1 MTHKLEIKI
10 MNLLSLLLLLALP
23 MMVTAQFNDSNNPDA
38 TAGYTEPHTAVVIP
52 NVRVWTMPADEPA
65 SRDFKV
71 TADGQPVF
79 VCVTRVAPADEQ
91 RRWKAMDDA
100 AHPSD
105 YFDLASFASF
115 DMRSPVKVIRV
126 TYHDE
131 AKQAKILPSS
141 YGIIPH
147 IDGRNVTFPLDHPA
161 NLTIEINGDTTSS
174 LHLFANP
181 WETKIADVNDT
192 NTIYFGPGIHEVTNT
207 IKVAS
212 GQTLYLAGGAVLR
225 GVGSNGP
232 VVEMK
237 GSHVALRGRGI
248 IDGSQCPRHT
258 RNLLYIQDA
267 DDVTV
272 EGVILR
278 DSSTWNVPIR
288 RCHAVTLANVKVFGC
303 RANSDGFDICN
314 STDVT
319 VDGCFL
325 RTLDDLIVIKSDKGQ
340 GKVHHVVVQ
349 NCVLWNQVAHAL
361 SIGAELREDV
371 DDVLFT
377 NCDVIHDIGREWT
390 LRIYHC
396 DSATVS
402 NVRFENIRVEE
413 SRRLISLWINKAVW
427 SREAERGHIRDVT
440 FRNIQAVTTNPP
452 RVELL
457 GFDAGH
463 DIEGVDFDHVVIN
476 ARPLASGDITTNDFV
491 RQITVKP

>member
-1 MTHKLEIKI
+1 MKIIKLFP
-10 MNLLSLLLLLALP
+10 LLLLLALP
-23 MMVTAQFNDSNNPDA
+23 TLAQAQSK
-38 TAGYTEPHTAVVIP
+38 AVASEAASR
-52 NVRVWTMPADEPA
+52 VRVWTMPADEPA
-65 SRDFKV
+65 SSDFKV
-71 TADGQPVF
+71 VADGQPVF
-79 VCVTRVAPADEQ
+79 VCVTHVAPDDDKL
-91 RRWKAMDDA
+91 RWKAMDDKLHTA
-100 AHPSD
+100 D
-105 YFDLASFASF
+105 YFAIASFASF
-115 DMRSPVKVIRV
+115 DMRGPVKNICV
-126 TYHDE
+126 TSRDE
-131 AKQAKILPSS
+131 VKQAKILPSS
-141 YGIIPH
+141 YGVVPRINGH
-147 IDGRNVTFPLDHPA
+147 QVWFSLDHPA

-181 WETKIADVNDT
+181 WETAVPDVKDL
-192 NTIYFGPGIHEVTNT
+192 NTIYFRPGIHEVTNT

-225 GVGSNGP
+225 GVGSHGP
-232 VVEMK
+232 IVEMK
-237 GSHVALRGRGI
+237 GSHIALRGRGI
-248 IDGSQCPRHT
+248 IDGSQCPRHAG
-258 RNLLYIQDA
+258 NLLYVQA

-272 EGVILR
+272 EGVTLR

-288 RCHAVTLANVKVFGC
+288 RSHGVTLTNVKVFGC

-319 VDGCFL
+319 VTGCFL
-325 RTLDDLIVIKSDKGQ
+325 RTLDDLVVVKSDKGQ

-413 SRRLISLWINKAVW
+413 SRRLISLWINKAIW
-427 SREAERGHIRDVT
+427 SRDLERGHIQDVI
-440 FRNIQAVTTNPP
+440 FRNIQATTAHPH
-452 RVELL
+452 VELL
-457 GFDAGH
+457 GFDAAH
-463 DIEGVDFDHVVIN
+463 GVAGVTFANVVIN
-476 ARPLASGDITTNDFV
+476 GRTLASSDIKTNDFV
-491 RQITVKP
+491 RQVTVKP